1 VSLAPHSRQ
10 RTLLRVVD
18 AVEPGAILVT
28 DAISPMGLLPG
39 TYVAGNRRMVVSDR
53 GETYLEGTRTLAGR
67 CVHRRDVCGRGT
79 ARLTRSAVCVGRDP
93 RRTASRRWTS
103 AYATF
108 ATLRVRPN
116 RSARLPIAGRG
127 AQSMSV
133 GQPLRYMRPRP
144 TECSIVEA
152 LQAAT
157 LHPAQLLGITHRK
170 GTLNVG
176 ADADLVV
183 LDDDLNVRATF
194 VRGELA
200 YKV

>member
-1 VSLAPHSRQ
+1 
-10 RTLLRVVD
+10 
-18 AVEPGAILVT
+18 
-28 DAISPMGLLPG
+28 
-39 TYVAGNRRMVVSDR
+39 
-53 GETYLEGTRTLAGR
+53 
-67 CVHRRDVCGRGT
+67 
-79 ARLTRSAVCVGRDP
+79 
-93 RRTASRRWTS
+93 
-103 AYATF
+103 
-108 ATLRVRPN
+108 
-116 RSARLPIAGRG
+116 
-127 AQSMSV
+127 
-133 GQPLRYMRPRP
+133 MRPRP